1 MAGAQQKM
9 VNPLRYLREA
19 TDSQI
24 YVKLK
29 DGTEYIGML
38 RVTDSTMNLILDDS
52 VEVKDGRQVVAK
64 LGRILIRGSMVQYI
78 SFNPEKAAPEIVM
91 SK

>member
-1 MAGAQQKM
+1 LAASQEKKVM
-9 VNPLRYLREA
+9 NPLRYLREA
-19 TDSQI
+19 VSTQI

-29 DGTEYIGML
+29 DGTEYVGL
-38 RVTDSTMNLILDDS
+38 LLVTDSTMNLVLDNS

-64 LGRILIRGSMVQYI
+64 LGKILIRGSVVQYV
-78 SFNPEKAAPEIVM
+78 SFNPELAAPDVA

>member
-1 MAGAQQKM
+1 MAASQEKKVM
-9 VNPLRYLREA
+9 NPLRYLREA
-19 TDSQI
+19 VSTQI

-29 DGTEYIGML
+29 DGTEYVGL
-38 RVTDSTMNLILDDS
+38 LLVTDSTMNLVLDNS

-64 LGRILIRGSMVQYI
+64 LGKILIRGSVVQYV
-78 SFNPEKAAPEIVM
+78 SFNPELAAPDVA